1 MEARS
6 PLRGCLTGGRHC
18 LRYRSGQAGNRD
30 LRQARPVTTPDP
42 ETPLPPDLGVGQAD
56 TELAT
61 ELEAQEADEA
71 TGEVD
76 GS

>member
-1 MEARS
+1 
-6 PLRGCLTGGRHC
+6 
-18 LRYRSGQAGNRD
+18 
-30 LRQARPVTTPDP
+30 VTTPDP